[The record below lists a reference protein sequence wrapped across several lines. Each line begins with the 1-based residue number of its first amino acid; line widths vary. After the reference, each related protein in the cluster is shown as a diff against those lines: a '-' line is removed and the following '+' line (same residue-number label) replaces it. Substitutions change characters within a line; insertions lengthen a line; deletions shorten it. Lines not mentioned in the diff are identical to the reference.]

1 MEFFFKQGG
10 QAGGDRNKPFK
21 SSLCEAHKDI
31 STEQIR
37 EWIYTGSIL
46 GGSGSQRSIQAPLG
60 APRPFEGFQ
69 EIKTICLI
77 TLRYYLPFSLY
88 WPFGMN
94 GAKALQGKTGTFA
107 GVQAGTPTCTSHH
120 CICYYCGLA
129 VNKTLPGSFEKVLD
143 EAVKIIKCIEF
154 RPLSTSLFNILYDQM
169 GRTHKALLLHTQG
182 GCLSLGKSTVPLLEF
197 IAELAAFRV
206 QCHFTY

>member
-1 MEFFFKQGG
+1 MKSRVLQFFVLYTQFMLNCHNGIFFKHGG

-46 GGSGSQRSIQAPLG
+46 GGSGSQSGIQAPLG

-69 EIKTICLI
+69 EIKTICII

-88 WPFGMN
+88 
-94 GAKALQGKTGTFA
+94 
-107 GVQAGTPTCTSHH
+107 
-120 CICYYCGLA
+120 
-129 VNKTLPGSFEKVLD
+129 
-143 EAVKIIKCIEF
+143 
-154 RPLSTSLFNILYDQM
+154 
-169 GRTHKALLLHTQG
+169 
-182 GCLSLGKSTVPLLEF
+182 
-197 IAELAAFRV
+197 
-206 QCHFTY
+206 